1 MPDSSSSP
9 PAPAVPP
16 QLGLGI
22 GLLAVSTASIIIRFA
37 QNDGA
42 ASLAIAAYR
51 LTLASLFALPLA
63 LWRGR
68 AELHALSRREW
79 ALASVSGAFLGLH
92 FGLWITSLAYTTVA
106 SSVVLVSTA
115 PLFVALIAAVF
126 LRENISPPLAAGMS
140 VATVGGIIVG
150 LSDACTARGCPPV
163 SEFLRGPAFFG
174 DALALAGAVA
184 IALYYSLGRRLRA
197 SMSLVVYIGLTYG
210 AAAMVLGVAALG
222 LRVPLTGYA
231 PQTYFWF
238 LLLALMPQLVGYSAL
253 NWALKYL
260 PATYVSVTVLG
271 EPVGST
277 LLAMF
282 LFGETP
288 SWLKVIGGALT
299 LVGILI
305 ASRRAA

>member
-51 LTLASLFALPLA
+51 LTLASLFVLPLA

-68 AELHALSRREW
+68 AELHALSRRGW
-79 ALASVSGAFLGLH
+79 ALASVSGVFLGLH